1 MMRGCSGHLPDRF
14 KKVVWNADTGKTVLL
29 LSNRSVT
36 GIDNAGVEQ
45 SIDKAA
51 VVHGTQ

>member
-1 MMRGCSGHLPDRF
+1 MMRGCSGNLPDRF